1 MPVQPDPNE
10 LRTLKDG
17 LHSPD
22 SATREAAL
30 SRAVDVVARSI
41 VPVLTEA
48 LATGSP
54 PVQEHALRTL
64 REVADAATVDEVQ
77 RILLNE
83 GPDAA
88 ERIAAALD
96 HAHLDLGPGMNG
108 A

>member
-1 MPVQPDPNE
+1 MPVRPDPAE
-10 LRTLKDG
+10 LRALKDG
-17 LHSPD
+17 LHSAD
-22 SATREAAL
+22 AATREEAL

-77 RILLNE
+77 RILLDA
-83 GPDAA
+83 GPDTA

-96 HAHLDLGPGMNG
+96 RAHLHLGPGMNG